1 MGNRKSAGQPT
12 ATKVQREGKGLDI
25 SEIEKKVLTP
35 EMIDAQKAV
44 EVVEEAKVE
53 VIEEPAVEVVEEP
66 VVEVAEEPIIEA
78 AVEAVEE
85 VTEAVA

>member
-12 ATKVQREGKGLDI
+12 ATKVQREGKGLDL

-44 EVVEEAKVE
+44 EVVEEPAVE
-53 VIEEPAVEVVEEP
+53 VIEEPILE
-66 VVEVAEEPIIEA
+66 EA
-78 AVEAVEE
+78 AVEAV
-85 VTEAVA
+85 TEAVAEEIVEVIAEEIV

>member
-25 SEIEKKVLTP
+25 SEIQKKVLTP

-44 EVVEEAKVE
+44 EVVEEPAVE
-53 VIEEPAVEVVEEP
+53 EIEEPG
-66 VVEVAEEPIIEA
+66 
-78 AVEAVEE
+78 VEAVEE
-85 VTEAVA
+85 VTEAVAEEIVEVSEETVGTVEAVV